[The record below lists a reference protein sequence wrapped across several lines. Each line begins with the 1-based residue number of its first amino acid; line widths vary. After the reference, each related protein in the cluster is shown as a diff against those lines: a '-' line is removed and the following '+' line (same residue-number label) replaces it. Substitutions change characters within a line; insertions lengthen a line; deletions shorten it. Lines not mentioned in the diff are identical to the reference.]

1 MSGDAPYIPLK
12 RKILDMLNPFQTP
25 LPPSSPSRS
34 SKGSAIPKWEVELT
48 AALVEGITAKRAFE
62 LSSSTRGNW
71 TYTSEFVLP
80 GEIPV
85 LVESSPSPMYW
96 GAVDFKIVI
105 DPRPPQTLAERPGC
119 ILPMSSAEGL
129 RQGQVTAFSRIHVG
143 GSVAPGIIYL
153 YVNRRF
159 SKRWQHVCDL

>member
-1 MSGDAPYIPLK
+1 MMNSPNAP
-12 RKILDMLNPFQTP
+12 R
-25 LPPSSPSRS
+25 PSRS
-34 SKGSAIPKWEVELT
+34 RRRFSNRNAVPIWQVQLS
-48 AALVEGITAKRAFE
+48 AALVKGITAKRAFE